1 VNTRTNATRPS
12 TLRYSAGLDGL
23 RAVSVLAVVVF
34 HHYLIGGHEAG
45 WAPGGFLGVEVFFV
59 VSGYLITSLLLSERR
74 ETGRVSLRAFY
85 IRRARRLL
93 PALFTL
99 LAGVIAY
106 SLLFLP
112 DAIGTLRSDTVA
124 ALTYTSNWWQ
134 MIAHR
139 SYFAQ
144 AGRPELLKHL
154 WSLAIE
160 EQYYL
165 AWPFLLTF
173 GLRRL
178 GRQRMLVTMLGTAMG
193 STLLLALISHGSV
206 DDAYYATYNRLSGLL
221 LGSAF
226 AFSFAPY
233 RIRGRPGR
241 GARVALDAAGA
252 LGLLILLGAFGVL
265 HHFGV
270 DGFSFPTSHTDNL
283 AVFHGGFLLVDLAT
297 LLVIAAV
304 VHPSSDVGRT
314 LGCKPM
320 RWIGLRSY
328 SLYLWH
334 YPIFCI
340 TRPGLDVH
348 RLGVGFLSIPFAGW
362 PVFVVRL
369 ALSFGAAELSY
380 RYVETPI
387 RKGAIGR
394 YREVVR
400 EAVGKRR
407 RRLLRRGAVIGGT
420 VTLVALM
427 IGAGLATAQPQS
439 TSLPGIA
446 ASGPDNGA
454 QIDPSALAALRGT
467 PTTVRTTPSTKPRTQ
482 TTVRGSKPTTTTTTR
497 PAPPSHVLGIGD
509 SVMQGAKAA
518 LMATIPGMAVDAAR
532 SRQFSQAI
540 EVVKQY
546 QSLGALPNVIVIHL
560 GTNGRITNDLF
571 DQMMR
576 TIGPANR
583 VYFLTARVP
592 RLWEAEV
599 NATLHEGATRWPNA
613 HVLEWRDYSG
623 CHDDWFVADGFHL
636 RTPGQN
642 AYAAFVLAGIDGKA
656 PTTCKK

>member
-1 VNTRTNATRPS
+1 MNTRTNAARPS
-12 TLRYSAGLDGL
+12 TLRYAPGLDGL
-23 RAVSVLAVVVF
+23 RALSVLAVVVF

-59 VSGYLITSLLLSERR
+59 VSGYLITSLLLTERR
-74 ETGRVSLRAFY
+74 ETGRVSLRVFY
-85 IRRARRLL
+85 MRRARRLL

-99 LAGVIAY
+99 LGGVVAY

-112 DAIGTLRSDTVA
+112 DAIGTLRSDAVA

-165 AWPFLLTF
+165 AWPFLLMW

-193 STLLLALISHGSV
+193 STLLLALVAHGSV
-206 DDAYYATYNRLSGLL
+206 DGAYYATYTRLSGLL

-233 RIRGRPGR
+233 RIRGLPGR
-241 GARVALDAAGA
+241 GARVVLDAAGA
-252 LGLLILLGAFGVL
+252 LGLFVLLGSFGVL

-270 DGFSFPTSHTDNL
+270 DGFSFPTSHADNL

-297 LLVIAAV
+297 LLVIAAA
-304 VHPSSDVGRT
+304 VHPASDAGRT

-334 YPIFCI
+334 YPIFCV

-348 RLGVGFLSIPFAGW
+348 GFLSIRFAGW
-362 PVFVVRL
+362 PVFVGRL

-407 RRLLRRGAVIGGT
+407 QRLLRRGAVIGGSLT
-420 VTLVALM
+420 IVALL
-427 IGAGLATAQPQS
+427 IGTGLATAQPQV
-439 TSLPGIA
+439 TNFPGIA
-446 ASGPDNGA
+446 ADGPDNGA
-454 QIDPSALAALRGT
+454 QIDPSALALLQAT
-467 PTTVRTTPSTKPRTQ
+467 TTSASTSPTTKPRSE

-509 SVMQGAKAA
+509 SVMQGARAA
-518 LMATIPGMAVDAAR
+518 LVATIAGMAVDATK
-532 SRQFSQAI
+532 SRQFGQAI
-540 EVVKQY
+540 NVVQQY
-546 QSLGALPNVIVIHL
+546 KNLSALPSVIVIHL
-560 GTNGRITNDLF
+560 GTNGRISNDQF

-576 TIGPANR
+576 TIGPANQ

-592 RLWEAEV
+592 RLWESEV
-599 NATLHEGATRWPNA
+599 NATLHQGATRWPNA

-642 AYAAFVLAGIDGKA
+642 AYAAFIRAGIIGKA

>member
-1 VNTRTNATRPS
+1 MNTRTNATRPS
-12 TLRYSAGLDGL
+12 TLRYSPGLDGL

-74 ETGRVSLRAFY
+74 ETGRVSLRMFY

-99 LAGVIAY
+99 LAGVVAY

-165 AWPFLLTF
+165 AWPFLLMF

-193 STLLLALISHGSV
+193 STLLLALVSHGSV

-233 RIRGRPGR
+233 RIRGLPGR
-241 GARVALDAAGA
+241 GARVALDIAGA
-252 LGLLILLGAFGVL
+252 IGLLVLLGSFGLL
-265 HHFGV
+265 HFFGIN
-270 DGFSFPTSHTDNL
+270 GFTFPTSSSDNL
-283 AVFHGGFLLVDLAT
+283 AVFRGGFLLVDIAT
-297 LLVIAAV
+297 LLVIAAA
-304 VHPSSDVGRT
+304 VHPVSDLGRA
-314 LGCKPM
+314 LGWRPLQ
-320 RWIGLRSY
+320 WIGLRSY

-340 TRPGLDVH
+340 TRPGLDIH
-348 RLGVGFLSIPFAGW
+348 RVGIGFLSFRYAGW
-362 PVFVVRL
+362 PVFAFRI
-369 ALSFGAAELSY
+369 ALSFAAAELSF
-380 RYVETPI
+380 RFVETPI

-407 RRLLRRGAVIGGT
+407 QRLVRRGAVIGSSL
-420 VTLVALM
+420 TLLALM
-427 IGAGLATAQPQS
+427 LGTGLATAQPQAS
-439 TSLPGIA
+439 SVPGVNP
-446 ASGPDNGA
+446 SGPDNGA
-454 QIDPSALAALRGT
+454 KIDPAALRTLQNT
-467 PTTVRTTPSTKPRTQ
+467 PTTSTTRRTTPTTKK
-482 TTVRGSKPTTTTTTR
+482 GSKPGSSSTSTTTTTK
-497 PAPPSHVLGIGD
+497 PAETGHVLGIGD
-509 SVMQGAKAA
+509 SVMEGARSSLVAD
-518 LMATIPGMAVDAAR
+518 IPGMAVDAIR
-532 SRQFSQAI
+532 SRQFTQAI
-540 EVVKQY
+540 TVVGLY
-546 QSLGALPNVIVIHL
+546 
-560 GTNGRITNDLF
+560 
-571 DQMMR
+571 
-576 TIGPANR
+576 
-583 VYFLTARVP
+583 
-592 RLWEAEV
+592 
-599 NATLHEGATRWPNA
+599 
-613 HVLEWRDYSG
+613 
-623 CHDDWFVADGFHL
+623 
-636 RTPGQN
+636 
-642 AYAAFVLAGIDGKA
+642 KA
-656 PTTCKK
+656 